1 MEQVFV
7 LQFRDVVIYKGS
19 LQSCFQ
25 RLMDMAGEYVAV
37 KVLMGDGWK
46 ITADRGMMQ

>member
-1 MEQVFV
+1 MEPTFI
-7 LQFRDVVIYKGS
+7 LLFKGDPIHTGS

-37 KVLMGDGWK
+37 KVLMGDGWQ
-46 ITADRGMMQ
+46 ITTEKRRMQ